1 MIEAFSTNQILFFLL
16 IMSVTA
22 LFAGF
27 FAGFFGI
34 GGGII
39 TVPCLF
45 YIFGAVGID
54 KSFIMHLAVGT
65 SFAIIVPTAMM
76 SVFTHY
82 KHKAV
87 DFGVVKTYGIFV
99 VIGVIIGTFFA
110 ASMNTKS
117 LVLFFSVIMYLL
129 ALNLIFLKDK
139 TKIKLKFTLLQR
151 TFLGFI
157 VGFVSSLMGIGGA
170 IMNVPILKFVGYTI
184 NKAIGSAA
192 SIGFLIAVFGCLGF
206 LISGIMIKTDIPLST
221 GFINIPAFL
230 IFIPITIVM
239 AKVGATTVHKM
250 KKEIIAKLLLV
261 DFYTNTSIFK
271 FFDRSLQF
279 F

>member
-1 MIEAFSTNQILFFLL
+1 MIETFGANQLIFFLL
-16 IMSVTA
+16 IMGVTA

-45 YIFGAVGID
+45 YIFGTVGID
-54 KSFIMHLAVGT
+54 PSFIMHLAVGT
-65 SFAIIVPTAMM
+65 SFAIIIPTAIM

-87 DFGVVKTYGIFV
+87 DFSIIRTYGIFV
-99 VIGVIIGTFFA
+99 VLGVIFGSFFA
-110 ASMNTKS
+110 AAMNTKS
-117 LVLFFSVIMYLL
+117 LILFFSLVIYLL

-151 TFLGFI
+151 TILGFI

-170 IMNVPILKFVGYTI
+170 IMNVPMLKFVGFSI

-192 SIGFLIAVFGCLGF
+192 SIGFLISIFGCLGF
-206 LISGIMIKTDIPLST
+206 LLSGIIIKTNIPFSI
-221 GFINIPAFL
+221 GFVNIPAFL
-230 IFIPITIVM
+230 VFIPITILM
-239 AKVGATTVHKM
+239 AKLGATLVHKI
-250 KKEIIAKLLLV
+250 KRELISKLFGFFLLIIASRFLY
-261 DFYTNTSIFK
+261 DYFNF
-271 FFDRSLQF
+271 
-279 F
+279 

>member
-1 MIEAFSTNQILFFLL
+1 MIEDFGTNHILFFLF
-16 IMSVTA
+16 IIAITA

-45 YIFGAVGID
+45 YIFGAIGID

-82 KHKAV
+82 KHNAV
-87 DFGVVKTYGIFV
+87 DFEVIKTYGV
-99 VIGVIIGTFFA
+99 YVIVGVIIGSFFA
-110 ASMNTKS
+110 ASMQTKS
-117 LVLFFSVIMYLL
+117 LVLFFSIIIYLL
-129 ALNLIFLKDK
+129 AINLIFLKEE
-139 TKIKLKFTLLQR
+139 TKIKLKFNLLQR
-151 TFLGFI
+151 SLFGFI

-184 NKAIGSAA
+184 NRAIGSAA
-192 SIGFLIAVFGCLGF
+192 SIGFLISVFGCFGF
-206 LISGIMIKTDIPLST
+206 LISGIIIETDIPLSI

-230 IFIPITIVM
+230 IFIPITIIM
-239 AKVGATTVHKM
+239 AKIGATTVHRI
-250 KKEIIAKLLLV
+250 KKEIIAKL
-261 DFYTNTSIFK
+261 FGIFLIIIASR
-271 FFDRSLQF
+271 FLYDYFHL
-279 F
+279 

>member
-1 MIEAFSTNQILFFLL
+1 MIESFGTNQILFFLL

-99 VIGVIIGTFFA
+99 VIGVVIGTFFA

-151 TFLGFI
+151 TVLGFI

-250 KKEIIAKLLLV
+250 KKEIIAKLFGLFLIIIASR
-261 DFYTNTSIFK
+261 FLYEYLNI
-271 FFDRSLQF
+271 
-279 F
+279 

>member
-1 MIEAFSTNQILFFLL
+1 MIENFGTNQILFFLL
-16 IMSVTA
+16 IMAVTA
-22 LFAGF
+22 IFAGF

-45 YIFGAVGID
+45 YIFGAIGID

-65 SFAIIVPTAMM
+65 SFAIIIPTAIM

-82 KHKAV
+82 KHQAV
-87 DFGVVKTYGIFV
+87 DFSVVKTYGIFV
-99 VIGVIIGTFFA
+99 VIGVIIGSFFA
-110 ASMNTKS
+110 ASMHTKS
-117 LVLFFSVIMYLL
+117 LVLFFSIVMYLL

-192 SIGFLIAVFGCLGF
+192 SIGFLISVFGCLGF
-206 LISGIMIKTDIPLST
+206 LASGMLIKTDIPLSI

-230 IFIPITIVM
+230 VFIPITVMM
-239 AKVGATTVHKM
+239 AKVGASTVHRIKR
-250 KKEIIAKLLLV
+250 EIITKL
-261 DFYTNTSIFK
+261 FG
-271 FFDRSLQF
+271 FFLIIIASRFLYDYF
-279 F
+279 NF

>member
-1 MIEAFSTNQILFFLL
+1 MIETFAANQILFILL
-16 IMSVTA
+16 LMAVTA

-45 YIFGAVGID
+45 YIFGSVGID

-65 SFAIIVPTAMM
+65 SFAIIVPTAIM

-87 DFGVVKTYGIFV
+87 DFNVLKTYGIFV
-99 VIGVIIGTFFA
+99 VIGVIFGSFFA

-117 LVLFFSVIMYLL
+117 LILFFSLVMYLL

-139 TKIKLKFTLLQR
+139 TNIKLKFNLFQR
-151 TFLGFI
+151 TSLGFI

-170 IMNVPILKFVGYTI
+170 IMNVPILKFVGYSI

-192 SIGFLIAVFGCLGF
+192 SIGFLISVFGCLGF
-206 LISGIMIKTDIPLST
+206 LTSGLLIKTDIPLSA

-230 IFIPITIVM
+230 IFIPITIIM
-239 AKVGATTVHKM
+239 AKIGATTVHKI
-250 KKEIIAKLLLV
+250 KKEIIAKL
-261 DFYTNTSIFK
+261 FG
-271 FFDRSLQF
+271 FFLIIIASRFLYDYF
-279 F
+279 NI

>member
-1 MIEAFSTNQILFFLL
+1 MIEDFGTNQILFLLL

-22 LFAGF
+22 IFAGF

-87 DFGVVKTYGIFV
+87 EFGVIKTYGIFV

-151 TFLGFI
+151 TVLGFI

-250 KKEIIAKLLLV
+250 KREIIAKLFGLFLIIIASR
-261 DFYTNTSIFK
+261 FLYEYLNI
-271 FFDRSLQF
+271 
-279 F
+279 

>member
-1 MIEAFSTNQILFFLL
+1 MIESFGTNQILYFLL
-16 IMSVTA
+16 IMAITA
-22 LFAGF
+22 IVAGF

-45 YIFGAVGID
+45 YIFGAVGMD

-65 SFAIIVPTAMM
+65 SFAIIVPTAIM

-82 KHKAV
+82 KYKAV
-87 DFGVVKTYGIFV
+87 DFSVIRTYGIFV
-99 VIGVIIGTFFA
+99 VIGVIIGSFFA
-110 ASMNTKS
+110 ASMQTKS
-117 LVLFFSVIMYLL
+117 LVLFFSIVIYLL
-129 ALNLIFLKDK
+129 ALNLIFTKDK
-139 TKIKLKFTLLQR
+139 TKIKLKFSLLQR
-151 TFLGFI
+151 TTLGFI

-192 SIGFLIAVFGCLGF
+192 SIGFLISVFGCIGF
-206 LISGIMIKTDIPLST
+206 LLSGVLIKSNIPLSI

-230 IFIPITIVM
+230 IFIPITIIM
-239 AKVGATTVHKM
+239 AKVGATAVHKM
-250 KKEIIAKLLLV
+250 KREIIAKL
-261 DFYTNTSIFK
+261 FG
-271 FFDRSLQF
+271 FFLIIIASRFLYDYFNL
-279 F
+279 

>member
-1 MIEAFSTNQILFFLL
+1 MIEDFGTNQILFLL
-16 IMSVTA
+16 IIMSVTA
-22 LFAGF
+22 VVAGF

-65 SFAIIVPTAMM
+65 SFAIIVPTAIM

-82 KHKAV
+82 KHQAV
-87 DFGVVKTYGIFV
+87 DFNIIKTYGIFV

-110 ASMNTKS
+110 ASMQTKS
-117 LVLFFSVIMYLL
+117 LVLIFSIIIYLL

-139 TKIKLKFTLLQR
+139 TKIRLKFTLLQR
-151 TFLGFI
+151 TVFGFI

-192 SIGFLIAVFGCLGF
+192 SIGFLISVFGFLGF
-206 LISGIMIKTDIPLST
+206 LVSGILIKTDIPLSV

-230 IFIPITIVM
+230 IFIPITVMM
-239 AKVGATTVHKM
+239 AKVGASTVHKM
-250 KKEIIAKLLLV
+250 KREIIAKL
-261 DFYTNTSIFK
+261 FGIFLIIIASR
-271 FFDRSLQF
+271 FLYDYFNL
-279 F
+279 

>member
-1 MIEAFSTNQILFFLL
+1 MIEVSGTDQILFFLL

-22 LFAGF
+22 VVAGF

-45 YIFGAVGID
+45 YIFGTIGMD

-65 SFAIIVPTAMM
+65 SFAIIVPTAIM

-82 KHKAV
+82 KHQAV
-87 DFGVVKTYGIFV
+87 DFTVIKTYGIFV
-99 VIGVIIGTFFA
+99 VLGVVIGTFFA
-110 ASMNTKS
+110 ASMHTKS
-117 LVLFFSVIMYLL
+117 LVLFFSIVMYLL
-129 ALNLIFLKDK
+129 ALNLIFLKNR
-139 TKIKLKFTLLQR
+139 TKIKLKFSLLQR
-151 TFLGFI
+151 TVLGFI

-192 SIGFLIAVFGCLGF
+192 SIGFLISVFGCLGF
-206 LISGIMIKTDIPLST
+206 LVSGTLIETNMPLSV

-230 IFIPITIVM
+230 IFIPITIMM
-239 AKVGATTVHKM
+239 AKVGATTVHKI
-250 KKEIIAKLLLV
+250 KREIIAKL
-261 DFYTNTSIFK
+261 FG
-271 FFDRSLQF
+271 FFLIIIASRFLYDYF
-279 F
+279 NF

>member
-1 MIEAFSTNQILFFLL
+1 MIEAFGTNQILFFLL

-151 TFLGFI
+151 TVLGFI
-157 VGFVSSLMGIGGA
+157 VGFISSLMGIGGA

-250 KKEIIAKLLLV
+250 KKEIIAKLFGLFLIIIASR
-261 DFYTNTSIFK
+261 FLYEYLNI
-271 FFDRSLQF
+271 
-279 F
+279 

>member
-1 MIEAFSTNQILFFLL
+1 MIEAFGTNQILFFLL

-99 VIGVIIGTFFA
+99 VIGVVIGTFFA

-139 TKIKLKFTLLQR
+139 TKIKLKFNLLQR
-151 TFLGFI
+151 TVLGFI

-250 KKEIIAKLLLV
+250 KKEIIAKLFGLFLIIIASR
-261 DFYTNTSIFK
+261 FLYEYLNI
-271 FFDRSLQF
+271 
-279 F
+279 

>member
-1 MIEAFSTNQILFFLL
+1 MIETFGTNQILFFLL
-16 IMSVTA
+16 IMAVTA
-22 LFAGF
+22 IVAGF

-45 YIFGAVGID
+45 YIFGAIGID

-65 SFAIIVPTAMM
+65 SFAIIVPTAIM

-87 DFGVVKTYGIFV
+87 DFGVVRTYGIFV

-110 ASMNTKS
+110 ASMHTKS
-117 LVLFFSVIMYLL
+117 LVLFFSVVMYLL
-129 ALNLIFLKDK
+129 ALNLIFLKDNK
-139 TKIKLKFTLLQR
+139 NIKIKFNLIQR
-151 TFLGFI
+151 TILGLI

-192 SIGFLIAVFGCLGF
+192 SIGFLISVFGCIGF
-206 LISGIMIKTDIPLST
+206 LSSGILLKINLPLSV

-230 IFIPITIVM
+230 IFIPITTMM
-239 AKVGATTVHKM
+239 AKVGATAVHKI
-250 KKEIIAKLLLV
+250 KRENIAKLFGFFLIIIASRFLY
-261 DFYTNTSIFK
+261 DYFK
-271 FFDRSLQF
+271 F
-279 F
+279 

>member
-1 MIEAFSTNQILFFLL
+1 MIETFGTNQILFFLA
-16 IMSVTA
+16 IMTVTA
-22 LFAGF
+22 LVAGF

-45 YIFGAVGID
+45 YIFGAVGMD

-65 SFAIIVPTAMM
+65 SFAIIVPTAIM

-82 KHKAV
+82 KHRAV
-87 DFGVVKTYGIFV
+87 DFGIIKTYGIFV
-99 VIGVIIGTFFA
+99 VIGVIIGSFFA
-110 ASMNTKS
+110 ASMQTKS
-117 LVLFFSVIMYLL
+117 LVLFFSIIIYLL

-139 TKIKLKFTLLQR
+139 TKIKLKFNLLER
-151 TFLGFI
+151 TVLGFV

-192 SIGFLIAVFGCLGF
+192 SIGFLISVFGCLGF
-206 LISGIMIKTDIPLST
+206 LISGMLIKTNIPLSV

-230 IFIPITIVM
+230 IFIPITVVM
-239 AKVGATTVHKM
+239 AKVGASTIHKM
-250 KKEIIAKLLLV
+250 KKEIIAKL
-261 DFYTNTSIFK
+261 FG
-271 FFDRSLQF
+271 FFLIIIASRFLYDYF
-279 F
+279 NF

>member
-1 MIEAFSTNQILFFLL
+1 MIEAFGTNQILFFLL

-151 TFLGFI
+151 TVLGFI

-250 KKEIIAKLLLV
+250 KKEIIAKLFGLFLIIIASR
-261 DFYTNTSIFK
+261 FLYEYFNI
-271 FFDRSLQF
+271 
-279 F
+279 

>member
-1 MIEAFSTNQILFFLL
+1 MIETFGTNQILFFLL

-22 LFAGF
+22 VFAGF

-45 YIFGAVGID
+45 YIFGTVGID

-65 SFAIIVPTAMM
+65 SFSIIVPTAMM

-87 DFGVVKTYGIFV
+87 DFDVVKTYGIFV

-110 ASMNTKS
+110 ASMHTKS

-129 ALNLIFLKDK
+129 ALNLIFLKEK

-151 TFLGFI
+151 TTLGFV
-157 VGFVSSLMGIGGA
+157 VGFISSLMGIGGA

-206 LISGIMIKTDIPLST
+206 LISGIIINTDIPLST

-250 KKEIIAKLLLV
+250 RREIIAKL
-261 DFYTNTSIFK
+261 FG
-271 FFDRSLQF
+271 FFLIIIASRFLYEYF
-279 F
+279 NI

>member
-1 MIEAFSTNQILFFLL
+1 MA
-16 IMSVTA
+16 VTA
-22 LFAGF
+22 IFAGF

-45 YIFGAVGID
+45 YIFGAVGIE

-65 SFAIIVPTAMM
+65 SFAIIVPTAIM

-82 KHKAV
+82 KHQAV

-99 VIGVIIGTFFA
+99 VTGVVIGSFFA
-110 ASMNTKS
+110 ASMHTKS
-117 LVLFFSVIMYLL
+117 LVLFFSVVIYLL

-139 TKIKLKFTLLQR
+139 TKIKLKFSLLQR
-151 TFLGFI
+151 TILGFI

-192 SIGFLIAVFGCLGF
+192 SIGFLISIFGCLGF
-206 LISGIMIKTDIPLST
+206 LISGIFIKSNIPLSV

-230 IFIPITIVM
+230 IFIPITIIM

-250 KKEIIAKLLLV
+250 KREIIAKL
-261 DFYTNTSIFK
+261 FG
-271 FFDRSLQF
+271 FFLIIIASRFLYEYF
-279 F
+279 NI

>member
-1 MIEAFSTNQILFFLL
+1 
-16 IMSVTA
+16 MSVTA
-22 LFAGF
+22 IFAGF

-45 YIFGAVGID
+45 YIFGAAGID

-87 DFGVVKTYGIFV
+87 DFGIVKTYGIFV
-99 VIGVIIGTFFA
+99 VLGVVIGTFFA
-110 ASMNTKS
+110 ASMHTKS
-117 LVLFFSVIMYLL
+117 LVLFFSIIIYLL

-139 TKIKLKFTLLQR
+139 TKIKLKFNLLQR
-151 TFLGFI
+151 TTLGFI
-157 VGFVSSLMGIGGA
+157 VGFISSLMGIGGA
-170 IMNVPILKFVGYTI
+170 IMNVPILKFVGYSI

-192 SIGFLIAVFGCLGF
+192 SIGFLISIFGCLGF
-206 LISGIMIKTDIPLST
+206 LVSGILIKTDLPLST

-230 IFIPITIVM
+230 VFIPITIIM
-239 AKVGATTVHKM
+239 ARVGAITVHKM
-250 KKEIIAKLLLV
+250 KREIIAKL
-261 DFYTNTSIFK
+261 FG
-271 FFDRSLQF
+271 FFLIIIASRFLYEYF
-279 F
+279 NI

>member
-1 MIEAFSTNQILFFLL
+1 MIENFGTNQILFLLL

-22 LFAGF
+22 VVAGF

-65 SFAIIVPTAMM
+65 SFAIIVPTAIM

-82 KHKAV
+82 KHQAV
-87 DFGVVKTYGIFV
+87 DFGVIKTYGIFV

-110 ASMNTKS
+110 ASMQTKS
-117 LVLFFSVIMYLL
+117 LVLFFSITIYLL

-151 TFLGFI
+151 TVFGFI

-184 NKAIGSAA
+184 NKSIGSAA
-192 SIGFLIAVFGCLGF
+192 SIGFLISVFGFLGF
-206 LISGIMIKTDIPLST
+206 LVSGILTKTDIPLSV

-230 IFIPITIVM
+230 IFIPITVMM
-239 AKVGATTVHKM
+239 AKIGASTVHKM
-250 KKEIIAKLLLV
+250 KKEIIAKLFGVFLIIIASRFLY
-261 DFYTNTSIFK
+261 DYF
-271 FFDRSLQF
+271 SL
-279 F
+279 

>member
-1 MIEAFSTNQILFFLL
+1 
-16 IMSVTA
+16 MSVTA
-22 LFAGF
+22 VVAGF

-65 SFAIIVPTAMM
+65 SFAIIVPTAIM

-82 KHKAV
+82 KHQAV
-87 DFGVVKTYGIFV
+87 DFNIIKTYGIFV

-110 ASMNTKS
+110 ASMQTKS
-117 LVLFFSVIMYLL
+117 LVLFFSIIIYLL

-139 TKIKLKFTLLQR
+139 TKIRLKFTLLQR
-151 TFLGFI
+151 TVFGFI

-192 SIGFLIAVFGCLGF
+192 SIGFLISVFGFLGF
-206 LISGIMIKTDIPLST
+206 LVSGILIKTDIPLSV

-230 IFIPITIVM
+230 IFIPITVMM
-239 AKVGATTVHKM
+239 AKVGASTVHKM
-250 KKEIIAKLLLV
+250 KREIIAKL
-261 DFYTNTSIFK
+261 FGIFLIIIASR
-271 FFDRSLQF
+271 FLYDYFNL
-279 F
+279 

>member
-1 MIEAFSTNQILFFLL
+1 MIETFGANQIILFLL
-16 IMSVTA
+16 IMALTA
-22 LFAGF
+22 IVAGF

-45 YIFGAVGID
+45 YIFGAIGID

-65 SFAIIVPTAMM
+65 SFAIIVPTAIM

-87 DFGVVKTYGIFV
+87 DFRVIKTYGIFV
-99 VIGVIIGTFFA
+99 VIGVIFGSFFA
-110 ASMNTKS
+110 ASMQTKS
-117 LVLFFSVIMYLL
+117 LILFFSIIIYLL

-139 TKIKLKFTLLQR
+139 TKIKLKFSLFQR
-151 TFLGFI
+151 TILGFV

-192 SIGFLIAVFGCLGF
+192 SIGFLISVFGCLGF
-206 LISGIMIKTDIPLST
+206 LISGMFIKTNIPLSA

-230 IFIPITIVM
+230 IFIPITIIM
-239 AKVGATTVHKM
+239 AKIGATAVHKI
-250 KKEIIAKLLLV
+250 KREIIAKL
-261 DFYTNTSIFK
+261 FG
-271 FFDRSLQF
+271 FFLIIIASRFLYDYF
-279 F
+279 NF

>member
-1 MIEAFSTNQILFFLL
+1 MIESFGTNQILFFLL

-151 TFLGFI
+151 TVLGFI

-206 LISGIMIKTDIPLST
+206 LISGIMIKTHIPLST

-250 KKEIIAKLLLV
+250 KKEIIAKLFGLFLIIIASR
-261 DFYTNTSIFK
+261 FLYEYLNI
-271 FFDRSLQF
+271 
-279 F
+279 

>member
-1 MIEAFSTNQILFFLL
+1 MIEIFETNQIVFFLL
-16 IMSVTA
+16 IMSLTA
-22 LFAGF
+22 IVAGF

-45 YIFGAVGID
+45 YIFGAIGIN

-65 SFAIIVPTAMM
+65 SFAIIVPTAIM

-87 DFGVVKTYGIFV
+87 DFGVVRTYGIFV
-99 VIGVIIGTFFA
+99 VTGVIIGSFFA
-110 ASMNTKS
+110 ASMQTKS
-117 LVLFFSVIMYLL
+117 LVLFFSIIIYLL

-139 TKIKLKFTLLQR
+139 TKIKLKFNLLQR
-151 TFLGFI
+151 TVLGFI

-192 SIGFLIAVFGCLGF
+192 SIGFLISIFGSLGF
-206 LISGIMIKTDIPLST
+206 LISGLLIKTDIPLSA

-230 IFIPITIVM
+230 IFIPITIIM
-239 AKVGATTVHKM
+239 AKVGATAVHKI
-250 KKEIIAKLLLV
+250 KRQIIAKLFGFFLLIIASRFLY
-261 DFYTNTSIFK
+261 DFFN
-271 FFDRSLQF
+271 L
-279 F
+279 

>member
-1 MIEAFSTNQILFFLL
+1 MIEAFGTNQILFFLL

-99 VIGVIIGTFFA
+99 VIGVVIGTFFA

-151 TFLGFI
+151 TVLGFI

-250 KKEIIAKLLLV
+250 KKEIIAKL
-261 DFYTNTSIFK
+261 FG
-271 FFDRSLQF
+271 FFLIIIASRFLYEYLNI
-279 F
+279 